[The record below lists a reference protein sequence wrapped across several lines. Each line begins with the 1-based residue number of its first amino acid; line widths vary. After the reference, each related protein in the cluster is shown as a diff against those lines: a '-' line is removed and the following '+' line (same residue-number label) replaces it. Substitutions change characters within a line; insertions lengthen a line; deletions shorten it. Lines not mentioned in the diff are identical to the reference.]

1 MVVIRLTRRG
11 RKKLP
16 FYGVVAADSRMPR
29 DGRFLE
35 KLGTYD
41 PLKKVFNLNT
51 ERYDY
56 WISVG
61 GQPSDTVK
69 KLHKKFVVEKKG

>member
-1 MVVIRLTRRG
+1 MVVIRLTRGG

-16 FYGVVAADSRMPR
+16 FYGIVAADSRKPR

-35 KLGTYD
+35 KLGTWD
-41 PLKKVFNLNT
+41 PLKKKFNLDT

-56 WISVG
+56 WVSVG

-69 KLHKKFVVEKKG
+69 RLHKKFVADAK